1 MLTEADIKNVSL
13 EKSPESVNFCAVWP
27 SAKAGLQVLAG
38 IIKNPVVKG
47 VIGMIV
53 TLGDSLCPSN

>member
-38 IIKNPVVKG
+38 IIKDPIAKR
-47 VIGMIV
+47 ILEMII
-53 TLGDSLCPSN
+53 TLGDGLCPSK